1 MSSKHA
7 IVFGANGLVGNEIVK
22 YLVEDDRYDK
32 VTLLNRRNIEIEHEK
47 ITFEFMD
54 FRDIHKSWDMIKCD
68 DLFYCIGTTMN
79 NARKKTEFF
88 KVEHDY
94 CINIAKIANHNKVK
108 QFFYISSKGANSKS
122 LFFYNKTK
130 GQIEEDLI
138 KVGFPALHIFR
149 PSVLLGKRIEFR
161 FLESIAKGFLKIFN
175 FLMIGF
181 LKEVKGMP
189 ANLLAK
195 TMIAVAHENKK
206 GTHIYTNRMIHEYFK
221 KSK

>member
-1 MSSKHA
+1 MSNKHA

-22 YLVEDDRYDK
+22 NLVEDERYEK
-32 VTLLNRRNIEIEHEK
+32 VTLLNRRNVEIEHEK

-79 NARKKTEFF
+79 QARKKNEFF

-108 QFFYISSKGANSKS
+108 QFFYTSSKGANSKS
-122 LFFYNKTK
+122 IFFYNKTK

-149 PSVLLGKRIEFR
+149 PSVLLGKRTEFR
-161 FLESIAKGFLKIFN
+161 FFESLAKGFLRTFN
-175 FLMIGF
+175 FLMLGF
-181 LKEVKGMP
+181 LKEIKAMP
-189 ANLLAK
+189 ATLLAK
-195 TMIAVAHENKK
+195 MMIATAIENKK

-221 KSK
+221 KR

>member
-1 MSSKHA
+1 MSNKHA

-22 YLVEDDRYDK
+22 HLVENDRYEK
-32 VTLLNRRNIEIEHEK
+32 VTLLNRRDVEIEHEK
-47 ITFEFMD
+47 VTFEFMD

-68 DLFYCIGTTMN
+68 DLFYCIGTTMAQAKN
-79 NARKKTEFF
+79 KAEFY

-122 LFFYNKTK
+122 IFFYNKTK

-138 KVGFPALHIFR
+138 KVGFQALNIYR
-149 PSVLLGKRIEFR
+149 PSVLLGKRAEFR
-161 FLESIAKGFLKIFN
+161 FLESIAKTFLRIFN

-181 LKEVKGMP
+181 LKEIKGMP
-189 ANLLAK
+189 ASLLAK
-195 TMIAVAHENKK
+195 MIIATASENKK

>member
-1 MSSKHA
+1 M
-7 IVFGANGLVGNEIVK
+7 GNEIVK
-22 YLVEDDRYDK
+22 NLVEDERYEK
-32 VTLLNRRNIEIEHEK
+32 VTLLNRRNVEIEHEK

-79 NARKKTEFF
+79 QARKKNEFF
-88 KVEHDY
+88 KIEHDY

-122 LFFYNKTK
+122 IFFYNKTK

-138 KVGFPALHIFR
+138 KIGFPALHIFR
-149 PSVLLGKRIEFR
+149 PSVLLGKRSEFR
-161 FLESIAKGFLKIFN
+161 FFESLAKGFLRTFN
-175 FLMIGF
+175 FLMLGF
-181 LKEVKGMP
+181 LKEIKAMP
-189 ANLLAK
+189 ATLLAK
-195 TMIAVAHENKK
+195 MMIATASENKK

-221 KSK
+221 KR

>member
-1 MSSKHA
+1 MSNKHA

-22 YLVEDDRYDK
+22 NLVEDERYEK
-32 VTLLNRRNIEIEHEK
+32 VTLLNRRNVEIEHEK

-79 NARKKTEFF
+79 QARKKNEFF
-88 KVEHDY
+88 KIEHDY

-122 LFFYNKTK
+122 IFFYNKTK

-138 KVGFPALHIFR
+138 KIGFPALHIFR
-149 PSVLLGKRIEFR
+149 PWVLLGKRSEFR
-161 FLESIAKGFLKIFN
+161 FFESLAKGFLRTFN
-175 FLMIGF
+175 FLMLGF
-181 LKEVKGMP
+181 LKEIKAMP
-189 ANLLAK
+189 ATLLAK
-195 TMIAVAHENKK
+195 MMIATAIENKK

-221 KSK
+221 KR